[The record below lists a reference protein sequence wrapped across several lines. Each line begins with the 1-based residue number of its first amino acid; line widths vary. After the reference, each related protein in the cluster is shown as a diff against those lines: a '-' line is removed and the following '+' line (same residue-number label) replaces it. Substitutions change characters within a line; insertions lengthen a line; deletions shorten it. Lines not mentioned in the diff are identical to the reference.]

1 MAMAR
6 LQNTEQLLDKKSDV
20 VDGRERSK
28 RASQASDVIWLGKLP
43 RPSET
48 SIRWDAQQRS

>member
-1 MAMAR
+1 MAMR
-6 LQNTEQLLDKKSDV
+6 LENAEELLDKKSDV

-43 RPSET
+43 QT
-48 SIRWDAQQRS
+48 V